1 MSFRILSLDGGGYR
15 GLLASLMLVEL
26 QKEIDKAC
34 KEKGIPEKRI
44 IDCFDLI
51 AGTSTGSLI
60 AAALSIGR
68 SASEIRDI
76 FINDGAIIF
85 PTKTRLSLLFSA
97 KHGPLF
103 DGIQLEEML
112 RKNLGKRCL
121 GEIEKAVLITA
132 YDSWNNRPLAFRSY
146 DHTCKEIQLIDAC
159 RGSSAY
165 PAGFPAHGLKREEKT
180 AQFFDSLINTKS
192 YFSFDH
198 SCSGQDGIPLVDGG
212 IGANNPA
219 ALALAEYFGSK
230 ELMQWR
236 HLRSSFIDKEKKP
249 IVASFGTGQMP
260 PCINYERGRR
270 YSAKDWNGRLGNPLL
285 EMIFVGYSRISDQLC
300 RTVIGEPN
308 YFRFQPVLLP
318 AAVDKVLIEKSNIVR
333 INSSEQRAFAGS
345 AFQASPAVNQL
356 FEKVCAEYFLD
367 NYEAD
372 DSSPKKELRALAA
385 RIV

>member
-1 MSFRILSLDGGGYR
+1 
-15 GLLASLMLVEL
+15 MLVEL

-34 KEKGIPEKRI
+34 KNKGIPEKRI

-60 AAALSIGR
+60 AAALSVGR

-76 FINDGAIIF
+76 FINDGATIF
-85 PTKTRLSLLFSA
+85 PSQTWLSLLFSI

-103 DGIQLEEML
+103 DGTQLEEVL
-112 RKNLGKRCL
+112 KNNLGDRRL

-132 YDSWNNRPLAFRSY
+132 YDSWNNRPLSFRSY
-146 DHTCKEIQLIDAC
+146 DDTCKEIQLIDAC

-165 PAGFPAHGLKREEKT
+165 PAGFPAHCLKREET
-180 AQFFDSLINTKS
+180 TDQYFDRLINTKS

-198 SCSGQDGIPLVDGG
+198 SCSRHDGIPLVDGG

-230 ELMQWR
+230 ELRQWR
-236 HLRSSFIDKEKKP
+236 HLQSSLDDHERKP

-270 YSAKDWNGRLGNPLL
+270 FSAKDWNGRLGNPLL
-285 EMIFVGYSRISDQLC
+285 EMTFVGYSRISDQLC
-300 RTVIGEPN
+300 STVIGEQN
-308 YFRFQPVLLP
+308 YFRFQPVLLRET
-318 AAVDKVLIEKSNIVR
+318 VDNVLIEKKNIIR
-333 INSSEQRAFAGS
+333 INNSEQRAFAGS

-356 FEKVCAEYFLD
+356 FERVCTEYFSN
-367 NYEAD
+367 NYEDD
-372 DSSPKKELRALAA
+372 DSSPKKILKALAA
-385 RIV
+385 RVVSQYPACAERGSNGEGT

>member
-1 MSFRILSLDGGGYR
+1 
-15 GLLASLMLVEL
+15 MLVEL

-34 KEKGIPEKRI
+34 EEKGIPEKRI